1 MPVDHREVRALRVLL
16 EPPNP
21 ALALQ
26 LGLQPDIEVVRDPM
40 ARPAVA
46 LVEELAA
53 VTALLADDPEC
64 RVLVLTGSAH
74 PGLAEA
80 ALPPARWGWC
90 CGTARSGTW
99 QTASGAPRRARRWWT
114 RPWDELDRIPAN
126 PFAVPTPLMHV
137 PTPRSAPDLEVVV
150 ITLVAVGA
158 VVLLLLCTCTVLVA
172 RRRSRSRG

>member
-1 MPVDHREVRALRVLL
+1 MPVDHRAGRALRILL

-80 ALPPARWGWC
+80 ALA
-90 CGTARSGTW
+90 A
-99 QTASGAPRRARRWWT
+99 GAVGLVLRDGPVEDLADSVRRASMGET
-114 RPWDELDRIPAN
+114 VVDPA
-126 PFAVPTPLMHV
+126 L
-137 PTPRSAPDLEVVV
+137 
-150 ITLVAVGA
+150 G
-158 VVLLLLCTCTVLVA
+158 
-172 RRRSRSRG
+172 

>member
-1 MPVDHREVRALRVLL
+1 MPVDHREGRALRVLL

-80 ALPPARWGWC
+80 ALA
-90 CGTARSGTW
+90 A
-99 QTASGAPRRARRWWT
+99 GAVGLVLRDGPVGDLANSVRRASMGET
-114 RPWDELDRIPAN
+114 VVDPA
-126 PFAVPTPLMHV
+126 L
-137 PTPRSAPDLEVVV
+137 
-150 ITLVAVGA
+150 G
-158 VVLLLLCTCTVLVA
+158 
-172 RRRSRSRG
+172 

>member
-1 MPVDHREVRALRVLL
+1 MPVDHREARALRVLL

-26 LGLQPDIEVVRDPM
+26 LGLQPDIEIVRDPM

-80 ALPPARWGWC
+80 ALA
-90 CGTARSGTW
+90 A
-99 QTASGAPRRARRWWT
+99 GAVGLVLRDGPVADLADSVRRAST
-114 RPWDELDRIPAN
+114 GETVVDPA
-126 PFAVPTPLMHV
+126 L
-137 PTPRSAPDLEVVV
+137 
-150 ITLVAVGA
+150 G
-158 VVLLLLCTCTVLVA
+158 
-172 RRRSRSRG
+172 

>member
-1 MPVDHREVRALRVLL
+1 MRGVLHAPREAGQYPARVEEMPVDHRAGRALRILL

-80 ALPPARWGWC
+80 ALA
-90 CGTARSGTW
+90 A
-99 QTASGAPRRARRWWT
+99 GAVGLVLRDGPVEDLADSVRRASMGET
-114 RPWDELDRIPAN
+114 VVDPA
-126 PFAVPTPLMHV
+126 L
-137 PTPRSAPDLEVVV
+137 
-150 ITLVAVGA
+150 G
-158 VVLLLLCTCTVLVA
+158 
-172 RRRSRSRG
+172 